1 MDAISGA
8 TGSSAWSQVPELMQK
23 LDDTYCKHLRLHIET
38 DGSRNSVAKAAWES
52 YCLELGRIFSE
63 RFPDWE
69 SAIPFFQNLSR
80 EYDCIGPMITSS
92 YIEDLS
98 TLWTE
103 VHPALLEVRPRR
115 FSLCFVVFIFSPVQV
130 SRWLEP
136 FIAYGPDYHCA
147 TPLHDATI
155 TLGRHARELFNRNQ
169 QGGLKEPTMFSTMR
183 ANNVSDIASHAPKQR
198 Q

>member
-103 VHPALLEVRPRR
+103 VHPALLEVRARR
-115 FSLCFVVFIFSPVQV
+115 FSLGFVDFIFRPTTGFSLARAVHRLRTRLPLRDTTTRCDDHTRASRARAVQ
-130 SRWLEP
+130 SKS
-136 FIAYGPDYHCA
+136 AGGPQRTNDVLYHA
-147 TPLHDATI
+147 SQQ
-155 TLGRHARELFNRNQ
+155 RE
-169 QGGLKEPTMFSTMR
+169 
-183 ANNVSDIASHAPKQR
+183 
-198 Q
+198 